1 MNLYKK
7 IITRSISLKNIIKK
21 NFNDFNISVIDESLA
36 HKDHNNFDGKEETHI
51 IIELKKKI
59 NLDIKRLEIHN
70 KINTLLSDEFKI
82 GLHALQ
88 IKIT

>member
-1 MNLYKK
+1 MNRTKR
-7 IITRSISLKNIIKK
+7 IQNIIEK
-21 NFNDFNISVIDESLA
+21 NFNEFNVSVTDDSLA

-51 IIELKKKI
+51 ILELKKKF
-59 NLDIKRLEIHN
+59 NLDIKRLEIHK
-70 KINTLLSDEFKI
+70 KINTLLSDEFKL